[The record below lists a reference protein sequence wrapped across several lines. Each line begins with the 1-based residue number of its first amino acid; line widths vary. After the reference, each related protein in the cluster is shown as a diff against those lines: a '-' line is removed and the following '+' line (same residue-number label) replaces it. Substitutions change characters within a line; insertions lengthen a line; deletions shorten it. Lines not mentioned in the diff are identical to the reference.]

1 MQSLRSILTLIVVLS
16 TLLLPFSVLA
26 EEALI
31 KTNYLNV
38 RNGPEES
45 HSKIDQVHKGEIYPI
60 LEQQKNWVK
69 IKLENKSGWVSLD
82 YINVQNQLP
91 TVNQLKIAYDQV
103 HLREG
108 PSTDHSITSFAKK
121 GDDFEVLSYNNGWYE
136 VKSEQTRGY
145 IHERIA
151 LKEKKSRCTNV
162 KNKTIVIDAGHGG
175 RDVGAIGITGI
186 QEKHLAYKTAEL
198 LKEKLILLGANVT
211 LTRLND
217 EFISL
222 ASRTSIANISG
233 GEAFLSLHYNSVA
246 DLPDVSGIQSYYF
259 LKDSKEMAQA
269 IQSALIK
276 ITGANN
282 RGVHKEDFYVL
293 RQNRN
298 EAVLLELG
306 FISNKESQQLLTT
319 QAYQEKI
326 VAGII
331 NGLNN
336 YFCN

>member
-1 MQSLRSILTLIVVLS
+1 MQSLRSFLTLIVVLLI
-16 TLLLPFSVLA
+16 LLFPFSIGA
-26 EEALI
+26 EDALI

-38 RNGPEES
+38 RSGPEES
-45 HSKIDQVHKGEIYPI
+45 HSTIDQVHKGEIYPI
-60 LEQQKNWVK
+60 LEKQNKWVK
-69 IKLENKSGWVSLD
+69 IKLEKKSGWVSLD
-82 YINVQNQLP
+82 YIDMQNQP
-91 TVNQLKIAYDQV
+91 EAGKQLKIVYDQV

-121 GDDFEVLSYNNGWYE
+121 GEVFKIISYNNGWYE
-136 VKSEQTRGY
+136 VKSGQTRGY

-151 LKEKKSRCTNV
+151 LEEKRSSCTDV

-175 RDVGAIGITGI
+175 RDVGAIGITGV
-186 QEKHLAYKTAEL
+186 QEKHLTHKTAEL
-198 LKEKLILLGANVT
+198 LRDKLILLGANVT
-211 LTRLND
+211 LTRPND

-222 ASRTSIANISG
+222 ASRTSVANIANAD
-233 GEAFLSLHYNSVA
+233 AFLSLHYNSVS
-246 DLPDVSGIQSYYF
+246 DLPGVSGIQSYYF
-259 LKDSKEMAQA
+259 LNNSKEMAQTL
-269 IQSALIK
+269 QSSLIN
-276 ITGANN
+276 ISEAND
-282 RGVHKEDFYVL
+282 RGVHKEDFFVM

-306 FISNKESQQLLTT
+306 FISNKESEQLLAT
-319 QAYQEKI
+319 QAYQEKL